1 MWQIVGGVLAVK
13 KALLAVSRRLQDRT
27 LGEGAPGHISAHAA
41 PNNLHADFGLKNNT
55 SVLSFSDTAV
65 EHCSVHSLSADVE
78 KNINVD
84 EKSSLRKVLFR
95 FLCSNAI
102 AGGVIG
108 KAANIVKSLE
118 KETGASIK
126 FSSPVSGSKER
137 VAIISCLEVTH
148 PAVKFV
154 LFR

>member
-1 MWQIVGGVLAVK
+1 MK

-27 LGEGAPGHISAHAA
+27 LGEGASGKIFAHGAS
-41 PNNLHADFGLKNNT
+41 NNSHADFGPKKNT
-55 SVLSFSDTAV
+55 LELPFSDAAV
-65 EHCSVHSLSADVE
+65 EHGSVVHSLSADVE
-78 KNINVD
+78 KILIVD

-126 FSSPVSGSKER
+126 FSSPASGSKDR
-137 VAIISCLEVTH
+137 VAIISSLEVIDPT
-148 PAVKFV
+148 VNFV
-154 LFR
+154 FILFISILVWS